1 MPRSVGEIPVLG
13 STEHSLRVLFLAA
26 AGLALAAPAFAQ
38 NAGDLGKALV
48 KGVSCASAAN
58 AKTNLDDNVG
68 ASKAS
73 MPDLI
78 ASLGQIASDANACQ
92 PLRDAARDKSN
103 ELSVSLASQDE
114 DKLKAA
120 SRAVVDAALAEAD
133 QKVANLKFEV
143 GPPPRNLTRGREASS
158 RP

>member
-13 STEHSLRVLFLAA
+13 RTEHNLRVLFLAA

-38 NAGDLGKALV
+38 NAGELGKALA
-48 KGVSCASAAN
+48 KGVSCASAAS

-73 MPDLI
+73 TSDI
-78 ASLGQIASDANACQ
+78 ITSLGQIASDTNTCQ

-103 ELSVSLASQDE
+103 ELSASMASQDQ
-114 DKLKAA
+114 DRLKAA

-133 QKVANLKFEV
+133 QKVANLEFEV
-143 GPPPRNLTRGREASS
+143 GPPPRNLTRRREAPS